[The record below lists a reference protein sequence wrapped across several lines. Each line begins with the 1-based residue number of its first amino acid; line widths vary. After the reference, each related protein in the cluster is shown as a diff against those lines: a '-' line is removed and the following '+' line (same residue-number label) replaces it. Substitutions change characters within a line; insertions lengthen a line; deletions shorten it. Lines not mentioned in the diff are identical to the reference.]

1 VTDVSATATEQDEK
15 PKEEMTPE
23 EREWR
28 AQIHMAVLTEMRL
41 FVEENKQ
48 VITER
53 AMAKLKA
60 AQGKSDDGASL

>member
-1 VTDVSATATEQDEK
+1 MGVIVSDAEVISEEK
-15 PKEEMTPE
+15 KEMSPE

-28 AQIHMAVLTEMRL
+28 AQIHMAVL
-41 FVEENKQ
+41 EETRIFLEESKQ

-60 AQGKSDDGASL
+60 KVEQGA